1 MSLKELTLYGEVDKV
16 KIAIQRLKL
25 HEPKEGY
32 YVAFSGGKDSCVAL
46 DLVRRAGVKYDVH
59 YAVTTV
65 DPPELVQFIKE
76 KYPEAWEG
84 REKPK
89 KTMWQLIEEKGTPP
103 TRHSRYCCQELKEN
117 GGENRVVITG
127 VRHAESHKRSKRK
140 MVETCKKKKG
150 KSFLHPIIEWTEA
163 EVWEYIHTYNVPYC
177 SLYDK
182 GFKRLGCLCCPYGG
196 GQRQLKEARLYPK
209 YKDNYIRAFDRMIKR
224 REANG
229 KPCYDWNTGEDVW
242 RWWVGQDNRLKEDDS
257 QITLFGLRLDETDV

>member
-89 KTMWQLIEEKGTPP
+89 KTMWQLIEEKSMPP
-103 TRHSRYCCQELKEN
+103 TRLVRYCCRELKEN
-117 GGENRVVITG
+117 GGKNRFVVTG
-127 VRHAESHKRSKRK
+127 VRAKESAKRAKRK
-140 MVETCKKKKG
+140 IVETCRNSRKG
-150 KSFLHPIIEWTEA
+150 QFIHPIFEWTEA

-182 GFKRLGCLCCPYGG
+182 GFKRLGCLLCPYGG
-196 GQRQLKEARLYPK
+196 DKGNLKKHVYIQSTKTIIFERLT
-209 YKDNYIRAFDRMIKR
+209 A
-224 REANG
+224 
-229 KPCYDWNTGEDVW
+229 C
-242 RWWVGQDNRLKEDDS
+242 
-257 QITLFGLRLDETDV
+257 

>member
-16 KIAIQRLKL
+16 EIAIQRLKL

-89 KTMWQLIEEKGTPP
+89 KTMWQLIEDEGMPP
-103 TRHSRYCCQELKEN
+103 TRLMRYCCRQLKEN
-117 GGENRVVITG
+117 GGEGRVVITG
-127 VRHAESHKRSKRK
+127 VRHAESSKRSKRQ

-150 KSFLHPIIEWTEA
+150 KSFIHPIIEWTEA

-182 GFKRLGCLCCPYGG
+182 GFKRLGCLLCPYGG
-196 GQRQLKEARLYPK
+196 DKGNLKKHVYTPSTKKTMFERL
-209 YKDNYIRAFDRMIKR
+209 NA
-224 REANG
+224 
-229 KPCYDWNTGEDVW
+229 C
-242 RWWVGQDNRLKEDDS
+242 
-257 QITLFGLRLDETDV
+257 